1 MVSCVASYSIKQH
14 STNIADNKAAILL
27 LSPNNCSM
35 VTTSL
40 RHLWAGTE
48 QESQEKN
55 LCVQMREREAHLL
68 QMQKYEFLTFLLVC

>member
-1 MVSCVASYSIKQH
+1 MKQH
-14 STNIADNKAAILL
+14 STNIADNKAVIFS

-40 RHLWAGTE
+40 WCLLAGTE

-68 QMQKYEFLTFLLVC
+68 KKQKYQFITFLLVF